1 MSRPALQVSGS
12 GMPFPGTAGV
22 FVTPFYRNG
31 LFFMRST
38 SNHSSSPTF
47 VLVHGSGSSS
57 FIWASVQREL
67 ALLGH
72 RSYAVDLPGHGLD
85 A

>member
-1 MSRPALQVSGS
+1 
-12 GMPFPGTAGV
+12 
-22 FVTPFYRNG
+22 
-31 LFFMRST
+31 MRST